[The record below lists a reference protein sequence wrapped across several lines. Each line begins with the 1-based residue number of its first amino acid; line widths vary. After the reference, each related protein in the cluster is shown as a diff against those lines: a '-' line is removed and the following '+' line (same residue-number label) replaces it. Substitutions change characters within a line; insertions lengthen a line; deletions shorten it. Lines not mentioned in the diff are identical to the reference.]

1 MSKALA
7 IIYGAFIVALWL
19 GQGRVL
25 VRDFKNR
32 EAGWGRF
39 TYVRSGNARKYW
51 LMVGIDILLF
61 LFVSWYFIGAVA
73 MVTR

>member
-7 IIYGAFIVALWL
+7 IFYGAFIVALWL
-19 GQGRVL
+19 GQGRVV

-39 TYVRSGNARKYW
+39 TYAWSGNARKYR

-61 LFVSWYFIGAVA
+61 LVVSWYFAGAVW
-73 MVTR
+73 MLTQ